1 MGSHIL
7 VLGGTGTV
15 GREVVKL
22 LRERGVA
29 VRATTRDTGGA
40 PRLDGVQ
47 WVHLAQPGGAD
58 PLILAGAA
66 GLFLMAPSGYVDQY
80 AILSS
85 WIRAATRANVARIVL
100 MTAQEVNDA
109 EQSPFRRAELELIDS
124 GIPHA
129 IIRPNWFMQNFHT
142 YWGDEIRRSGTM
154 ALPAGDGKIA
164 FIDARDI
171 AAAAA
176 AQLLADEMTCGTFVL
191 TGPEALDHTQAARI
205 LSSATGRQI
214 AYRNISSSE
223 FAKTL
228 STVTGMP
235 EDYVHSV
242 LDMFTAVRAGAA
254 AGVTNHVELLTGR
267 PARRLADYARDYRE
281 MLT

>member
-22 LRERGVA
+22 LRERGVS
-29 VRATTRDTGGA
+29 VRATTRDVEGA

-47 WVHLAQPGGAD
+47 WVPLRQPAGAE
-58 PLILAGAA
+58 PLILADTA
-66 GLFLMAPSGYVDQY
+66 GLFLMAPSGFVDQC
-80 AILSS
+80 AILSP
-85 WIRAATRANVARIVL
+85 WIRAAFRANVARIVL

-109 EQSPFRRAELELIDS
+109 EPSPFRRAELELIES

-129 IIRPNWFMQNFHT
+129 IIRPNWFMQNFHS
-142 YWGDEIRRSGTM
+142 YWGDEIRRTGTM
-154 ALPAGDGKIA
+154 ALPASDGKIA

-171 AAAAA
+171 AAVAV

-214 AYRNISSSE
+214 TYRNIDPAE
-223 FAKTL
+223 FGKALT
-228 STVTGMP
+228 TVTGMP
-235 EDYVHSV
+235 EDYVRSV

-254 AGVTNHVELLTGR
+254 ADVTTHVKLLTGH
-267 PARRLADYARDYRE
+267 PARSLADYARDYCE
-281 MLT
+281 LLT